1 MIIIFAPFFLMW
13 YFFVGVGMIICGIF
27 WAVYWLMIMSTAAVV
42 FIWHVISSI
51 IIAARSTWTN
61 IINVNLLGDTA
72 MKHQLTVDAPSST
85 EDDPKASAHSFAELE
100 QMLQSA
106 KDLGVPSHADYSV
119 RIKFGGRIRQIT
131 FSWSW

>member
-51 IIAARSTWTN
+51 IIAARST
-61 IINVNLLGDTA
+61 
-72 MKHQLTVDAPSST
+72 
-85 EDDPKASAHSFAELE
+85 
-100 QMLQSA
+100 
-106 KDLGVPSHADYSV
+106 
-119 RIKFGGRIRQIT
+119 
-131 FSWSW
+131 